1 MSSPSTVQRDHG
13 PITASSPP
21 PTRLT
26 VSSYDA
32 QTSAQ
37 QTRTAAVLP
46 SLTQAAWKSNRNNTS
61 SDMCDSSNNAEV
73 TTVSSSAASSNW
85 QWRIKSSASF
95 LRSSLTTCGKSLLQM
110 EQTYIQALPKPMV
123 EFADSSRAIAV
134 ARLPAAHRGTQFRAV
149 VTEGTHKGELCIKI
163 VAVTYSGFF
172 YRCVSAGGGT
182 ALLLVLISALAL
194 ERT

>member
-1 MSSPSTVQRDHG
+1 
-13 PITASSPP
+13 
-21 PTRLT
+21 
-26 VSSYDA
+26 
-32 QTSAQ
+32 
-37 QTRTAAVLP
+37 
-46 SLTQAAWKSNRNNTS
+46 
-61 SDMCDSSNNAEV
+61 MCDSSNNAEV

-149 VTEGTHKGELCIKI
+149 VTEGTHKGELCIKV

-182 ALLLVLISALAL
+182 ALLLVLISALGP
-194 ERT
+194 RTHGLHLLPAACVNDRGASMTLPRRPFVREHEIRPMT